1 MRERHVIRQHYEA
14 LEKGKATPEALDR
27 RFREHV
33 LEICPVCDGELLA
46 YLHERRPGLLH
57 LTVLLILLRRVAEE
71 VRRLE
76 EQARHELAELMKT
89 SPADRLG
96 RVRRARKR
104 FRNPLLADLLI
115 ESSRQRVFADPR
127 ESLAF
132 ARLAFE
138 VAVRIGMQGPGGT
151 DLAHEP
157 MTRAKAYEAN
167 ALRAG
172 GDLKA
177 AERPMANA
185 LANVG
190 KLERP
195 EAQAEIVSLAAS
207 LRRCQRRFEEA
218 LRLVDLA
225 IQLDAEAGDEH
236 QVAKRL
242 ILKSHTLFELGR
254 IEQAIGAVQ
263 KALERLDRQ
272 RDLFLYVV
280 AEHALLCYLVDA
292 GYVAEARKR
301 FEEAQGFYDSF
312 EGEWSLQVRRRWL
325 EGNIARG
332 FGETEQ
338 AEHSLTAAR
347 DSFLERGIG
356 LDAALVSLDL
366 ARLYED
372 QGRLDDLQE
381 QAEAALPV
389 LRSMDFHREAA
400 AAVALLVKAGSRAQ
414 PAGVS

>member
-1 MRERHVIRQHYEA
+1 MRERHVVRQHYEA
-14 LEKGKATPEALDR
+14 LEQGKTTPEALDR

-57 LTVLLILLRRVAEE
+57 LTVLLILLRRVQEE

-76 EQARHELAELMKT
+76 ERARHELAELMKT
-89 SPADRLG
+89 SPDDRLG

-127 ESLAF
+127 ESAAL

-138 VAVRIGMQGPGGT
+138 VAVRIDMQGPSGT

-177 AERPMANA
+177 AEKQMAMA

-207 LRRCQRRFEEA
+207 LRLDQRQIEEA

-225 IQLDAEAGDEH
+225 IQLDAEAGNEH

-242 ILKSHTLFELGR
+242 ILKSQIFFVAGR
-254 IEQAIGAVQ
+254 IEEAIGAVQ
-263 KALERLDRQ
+263 KALGRLDRR
-272 RDLFLYVV
+272 RDLLLYIA
-280 AEHALLCYLVDA
+280 AEHTLLCYLVDA
-292 GYVAEARKR
+292 GYVTEARKR
-301 FEEAQGFYDSF
+301 FEEAQGHYDCL
-312 EGEWSLQVRRRWL
+312 EGEWSIQVRRRWL
-325 EGNIARG
+325 EGKIARG

-338 AEHSLTAAR
+338 AERNLTAAR

-356 LDAALVSLDL
+356 VDAALVSLDL

-389 LRSMDFHREAA
+389 FRSLDLHGEAA
-400 AAVALLVKAGSRAQ
+400 AAVGLLVKAGSRAQ
-414 PAGVS
+414 LPAGG